1 MSDSVRQEGIR
12 GMRRLFPILIVAS
25 AIIVALFVTDR
36 SITDWQSEHDA
47 LQNLTSAFHLSK
59 VLAGDGAV
67 TIPQGKV
74 VLDNYREPLPVI
86 LLALHIFADPALAEV
101 ATVDELNTGET
112 LVRLKRHNL
121 VWGFLLLVGLVLT
134 VRRFVGSGVIGTGAA
149 IVGIFVLTTDFLV
162 KTSVIDRFYTEIQAA
177 TILVWFT
184 YAMTRAVASRQRRWF
199 AAAGFLAGALALT
212 KGAFFYV
219 AIALPFV
226 LGLICLLPPNRWPG
240 GVAITRFGTMAVCFA
255 VLTGTWIAH
264 NHIRFGSTTITQRG
278 GEIMMMRVYNN
289 RMTEEEARGAIF
301 AWSPWIL
308 KDTVGSILGF
318 SDADLSK
325 GGRLQRL
332 NIHGNEAFV
341 KEDWAAEMAGRP
353 EDALTYYTAARAER
367 VKLHRQLREQGYS
380 NPHQVTELRLRKR
393 ALREFLADPANHL
406 AKTPLF
412 LWRGLWTRSP
422 PNVVQLVLYLTVV
435 SGFLAV
441 SAAGLLL
448 RWPVVSA
455 YTLPIIGTIM
465 FFALFTQFHPRFP
478 DMLIPAIYVGA
489 VVGGARLWAKAWNVV
504 RSRWSGA

>member
-1 MSDSVRQEGIR
+1 
-12 GMRRLFPILIVAS
+12 MRNVGPVLIVAF
-25 AIIVALFVTDR
+25 AIIAALFVTNR

-59 VLAGDGAV
+59 VLTGDGAT
-67 TIPQGKV
+67 TIPAGKA

-86 LLALHIFADPALAEV
+86 LLALHILADPALSDI
-101 ATVDELNTGET
+101 ATVDELNTGQT

-121 VWGFLLLVGLVLT
+121 VWGGLLLVGLVLT
-134 VRRFVGSGVIGTGAA
+134 VRRFVGTGVIGTGAS
-149 IVGIFVLTTDFLV
+149 IVGIFVLTSDFLV

-184 YAMTRAVASRQRRWF
+184 YAITCAVASRQRRWF
-199 AAAGFLAGALALT
+199 ALAGLLAGALALT

-240 GVAITRFGTMAVCFA
+240 GVAITRFGTMAICFA
-255 VLTGTWIAH
+255 ALAGSWIAH
-264 NHIRFGSTTITQRG
+264 NHVRFGSTTITQRG
-278 GEIMMMRVYNN
+278 GEILMMRVYNN
-289 RMTEEEARGAIF
+289 RMTDEEARGAVYV
-301 AWSPWIL
+301 WSPRIL
-308 KDTVGSILGF
+308 KESVGTLLGF
-318 SDADLSK
+318 SEADLSK

-332 NIHGNEAFV
+332 NIDGNEAFV
-341 KEDWAAEMAGRP
+341 EEDWAAELAGRP

-380 NPHQVTELRLRKR
+380 NPHQVTELQLRKR
-393 ALREFLADPANHL
+393 ALREIFADPANHL

-422 PNVVQLVLYLTVV
+422 PNVVQLALYLTVV
-435 SGFLAV
+435 SGFVAMSAV
-441 SAAGLLL
+441 AVLL

-455 YTLPIIGTIM
+455 FTLPVIGTIM
-465 FFALFTQFHPRFP
+465 FFALFTQFHPRFA

-489 VVGGARLWAKAWNVV
+489 VVAGARLWAKAWNVV
-504 RSRWSGA
+504 RSRWSGV